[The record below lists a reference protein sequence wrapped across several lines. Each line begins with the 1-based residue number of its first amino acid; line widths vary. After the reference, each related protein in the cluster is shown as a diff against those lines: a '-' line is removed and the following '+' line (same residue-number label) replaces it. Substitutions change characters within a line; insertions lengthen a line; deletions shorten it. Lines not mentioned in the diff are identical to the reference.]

1 MTITATPPRRT
12 REQLLAEARQ
22 HVGASIPSAESLRQA
37 LRVRR
42 ETAAEIRDAL
52 SRERAERRAERARQ
66 GRQALAAV
74 ARRKRPRPR
83 PSLVIA
89 PLPELTGPPAVE
101 PPLPAAVAVTE
112 TVRDEVAAPIA
123 EPVTASPVAA
133 HRIRTW
139 PILFVAAMAFV
150 AIWGG
155 WVGLGKLAGF
165 GPVNLLPGIA
175 PENGWATVD
184 TAITLPMGMEAYS
197 AYAFY
202 VWLHRATPLR
212 ARRFALWSSLGA
224 VALGMGGQTAYHL
237 MTAAGMTAAPW
248 QITTVVSCLPV
259 AVFGLAAAL
268 VHMVRAGD
276 ER

>member
-1 MTITATPPRRT
+1 VTITATPPRRS
-12 REQLLAEARQ
+12 REQLLTEARE
-22 HVGASIPSAESLRQA
+22 HVGSGSIPSTEALRA
-37 LRVRR
+37 TLRVRR
-42 ETAAEIRDAL
+42 ETAAEVRRTL
-52 SRERAERRAERARQ
+52 SRERTERRAERVRQ
-66 GRQALAAV
+66 GRAAMAAV

-83 PSLVIA
+83 PAVVIA
-89 PLPELTGPPAVE
+89 PVPELAPAPVAELTTPAPTEVTGI
-101 PPLPAAVAVTE
+101 
-112 TVRDEVAAPIA
+112 VRDEAVAAR
-123 EPVTASPVAA
+123 PVAADTPPVAA

-175 PENGWATVD
+175 PEGGWATVD

-197 AYAFY
+197 AYAVY
-202 VWLHRATPLR
+202 VWLHRSTPPR
-212 ARRFALWSSLGA
+212 ARRFAIWSSLGA

-237 MTAAGMTAAPW
+237 MTAAGMTIAPW
-248 QITTVVSCLPV
+248 RITTVVSCLPV

-268 VHMVRAGD
+268 VHMVRAD
-276 ER
+276 S

>member
-1 MTITATPPRRT
+1 VTITATPPRRT
-12 REQLLAEARQ
+12 REQLLTEARS
-22 HVGASIPSAESLRQA
+22 HVGAGSIPSIESLRAA

-42 ETAAEIRDAL
+42 ETAADVRNTLA
-52 SRERAERRAERARQ
+52 RERTERRADRARQ
-66 GRQALAAV
+66 GRQALAAI
-74 ARRKRPRPR
+74 ARRKRPGRRPNVV
-83 PSLVIA
+83 LA
-89 PLPELTGPPAVE
+89 PLPG
-101 PPLPAAVAVTE
+101 LPAATIAEPLPPAAAEVTE

-139 PILFVAAMAFV
+139 PILLVAAMAFV

-175 PENGWATVD
+175 PESGWATVD

-248 QITTVVSCLPV
+248 QITTLVSCLPV

-268 VHMVRAGD
+268 VHMVRAD
-276 ER
+276 S

>member
-1 MTITATPPRRT
+1 MTVTDQRPALDPDLIARGRELVRPGRMPSKRELQKHLGKGWHTVNAVLSTLVDERSRRPR
-12 REQLLAEARQ
+12 EAR
-22 HVGASIPSAESLRQA
+22 AKLRQ
-37 LRVRR
+37 
-42 ETAAEIRDAL
+42 
-52 SRERAERRAERARQ
+52 
-66 GRQALAAV
+66 LAS
-74 ARRKRPRPR
+74 RKRPVQQLRARFQAVNVPAQV
-83 PSLVIA
+83 ST
-89 PLPELTGPPAVE
+89 LPPV
-101 PPLPAAVAVTE
+101 
-112 TVRDEVAAPIA
+112 A
-123 EPVTASPVAA
+123 EPVPQVIPEALRKRPAIDASPDPEVAPR
-133 HRIRTW
+133 RIRTW
-139 PILFVAAMAFV
+139 PILLVSAMAFV

-175 PENGWATVD
+175 PENGWATID

-197 AYAFY
+197 AYAVY
-202 VWLHRATPLR
+202 VWLHRATPDR
-212 ARRFALWSSLGA
+212 ARRFAIWSSLGA

-268 VHMVRAGD
+268 VHMVRAGE

>member
-1 MTITATPPRRT
+1 VTITATPPRRT
-12 REQLLAEARQ
+12 REQLLTEARS
-22 HVGASIPSAESLRQA
+22 HVGAGSIPSIESLRAA

-42 ETAAEIRDAL
+42 ETAADVRNTL
-52 SRERAERRAERARQ
+52 VRERAERRADRARQ
-66 GRQALAAV
+66 GRQALAAI
-74 ARRKRPRPR
+74 ARRKRSGRR
-83 PSLVIA
+83 PSVVLA
-89 PLPELTGPPAVE
+89 PLPELPAATIAEPLPPASAE
-101 PPLPAAVAVTE
+101 VTE
-112 TVRDEVAAPIA
+112 TVRDEVAAPIV

-139 PILFVAAMAFV
+139 PILLVAAMAFV

-175 PENGWATVD
+175 PANGWATVD

-248 QITTVVSCLPV
+248 QITTLVSCLPV

-268 VHMVRAGD
+268 VHMVRAD
-276 ER
+276 S

>member
-1 MTITATPPRRT
+1 MTITATPRRS
-12 REQLLAEARQ
+12 REELLTEARQ
-22 HVGASIPSAESLRQA
+22 HVGTGSIPSIESLRAA

-42 ETAAEIRDAL
+42 ETAVDIRNAL
-52 SRERAERRAERARQ
+52 SRERTERRTERRRQ

-74 ARRKRPRPR
+74 VRRKRSGRRPQV
-83 PSLVIA
+83 VIA
-89 PLPELTGPPAVE
+89 PVPELPAAPAVE
-101 PPLPAAVAVTE
+101 PLPPVADVVTE
-112 TVRDEVAAPIA
+112 TVRDEAPA
-123 EPVTASPVAA
+123 PVTESDTASPAAA

-268 VHMVRAGD
+268 VHMVRAD
-276 ER
+276 S